1 MATTPLVVRMYSLPQ
16 TMVGDVVSREKGNL
30 KAERRARWIQEE
42 VMVQLAVR
50 EDLMTYVGHDLRA
63 RAKGTE

>member
-1 MATTPLVVRMYSLPQ
+1 MATIPLVVRMYSLLQ
-16 TMVGDVVSREKGNL
+16 TTLGDVVLREEGNL

-42 VMVQLAVR
+42 VMIQLAVR